1 MEKRTLFYW
10 SKLYS
15 SQLVE
20 GQSYSTLKRCVTINI
35 LDFSLLKNDPYHSVF
50 HLREDQTGISLIDDI
65 EIHFLELPKLNA
77 QSVQLAQ
84 GGLAN
89 WLLFLKGVTPDQWE
103 VLTMNEPELKKA
115 MDTLEFLSQDQE
127 ARMRYEA
134 RQKYLHDQASLMEA
148 AKNAELY
155 GFKAGMER
163 GLEEGIEKGIE
174 KGIEQGIERGIEQ
187 GIQQTALRLLKLGL
201 DTQTISEATGL
212 SEQEI
217 RSLSNTSL

>member
-1 MEKRTLFYW
+1 M
-10 SKLYS
+10 
-15 SQLVE
+15 
-20 GQSYSTLKRCVTINI
+20 
-35 LDFSLLKNDPYHSVF
+35 DFSLLKNDPYHSVF

-103 VLTMNEPELKKA
+103 VLTMNEPELKKS

-163 GLEEGIEKGIE
+163 GLEEGIEKGLA
-174 KGIEQGIERGIEQ
+174 QGIERGLEEGIEKGMEKGMEKGIEQ

-217 RSLSNTSL
+217 RSLSNTSS

>member
-1 MEKRTLFYW
+1 
-10 SKLYS
+10 
-15 SQLVE
+15 
-20 GQSYSTLKRCVTINI
+20 
-35 LDFSLLKNDPYHSVF
+35 
-50 HLREDQTGISLIDDI
+50 
-65 EIHFLELPKLNA
+65 
-77 QSVQLAQ
+77 
-84 GGLAN
+84 
-89 WLLFLKGVTPDQWE
+89 
-103 VLTMNEPELKKA
+103 MNEPELKKS

-163 GLEEGIEKGIE
+163 GLEEGIEKGLA
-174 KGIEQGIERGIEQ
+174 QGIERGLEEGIEKGMEKGMEKGIEQ

-217 RSLSNTSL
+217 RSLSNTSS